1 MSVQVAKGAVQFKS
15 IMAMA
20 RSLANQTQEPVGR
33 TYIRLWKRINEAGM
47 TISEAYHT
55 EKRKYEMSTQEQVAS

>member
-20 RSLANQTQEPVGR
+20 RSIAKQTQEPVSR
-33 TYIRLWKRINEAGM
+33 VYIRTWKRINEAGM

-55 EKRKYEMSTQEQVAS
+55 EKRKYEMQVQEQITA